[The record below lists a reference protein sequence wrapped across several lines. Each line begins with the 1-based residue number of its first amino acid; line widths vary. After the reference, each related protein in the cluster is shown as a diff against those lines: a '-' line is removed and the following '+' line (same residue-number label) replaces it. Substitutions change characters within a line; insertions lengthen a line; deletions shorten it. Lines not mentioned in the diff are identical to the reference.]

1 MTDTTTI
8 ALVTGANKGIG
19 KAIARGLAQ
28 KGMTVLLGARNP
40 ERGMQAAQE
49 LSADGAVV
57 FLQLDVTDEASIN
70 AAAQEIA
77 SRYGKLDVLVNNA
90 GTNVGRQQP
99 GEVIAAFMREV
110 YETNVFGVVAV
121 THAMLPL
128 LLQAPAGRI
137 VNISSLRGSLS
148 SPDAFVG
155 QPSLPYSSSKT
166 ALNAL
171 TVHYARGLAD
181 TPIKVNAAAPG
192 FVATDFNHFAGERT
206 PEQGAAIALTLAT
219 LDEHGPTGGFF
230 DDRGPLPW

>member
-1 MTDTTTI
+1 M
-8 ALVTGANKGIG
+8 
-19 KAIARGLAQ
+19 GLAQ
-28 KGMTVLLGARNP
+28 KGITVLLGARNP
-40 ERGMQAAQE
+40 ERGMQTARE
-49 LSADGAVV
+49 LSADGTVL

-70 AAAQEIA
+70 AATKEVARQ
-77 SRYGKLDVLVNNA
+77 YGKLDVLVNNA

-99 GEVIAAFMREV
+99 SEVTAASMRAV

-128 LLQAPAGRI
+128 LRQSPAGRI

-148 SPDAFVG
+148 SPGAFVG

-171 TVHYARGLAD
+171 TVHYARDLAD

-192 FVATDFNHFAGERT
+192 FVATDFNQFAGERT
-206 PEQGAAIALTLAT
+206 PEQGAVIALTLAT
-219 LDEHGPTGGFF
+219 LDEQGPTGGFF
-230 DDRGPLPW
+230 DDKGPLPW